1 MSPTT
6 TGRQAGQHTGENAS
20 GQTGD
25 KAEANPVGEASE
37 NPQASQS
44 SGDENRQTSPSAG
57 DKDQQTSP
65 SAGSKASKE
74 TRQSAGHKAIEN
86 GQTSRSDK
94 PGGTAGQHPATT
106 GAAPD
111 TISGGHLVAKALK
124 AEGVDTIFTLCGGH
138 IIDIY
143 DGCVDEGISVID
155 VRHEQVAA
163 HAADGYARITG
174 RPGCAVV
181 TAGPGTTDAVTG
193 VANALRA
200 ESPMLLIGGQ
210 GALSQHKMG
219 SLQDLPHVDMMTP
232 ITKFAATVPHTARA
246 ADLVSMAFR
255 EAFAGAPGPSFL
267 EIPRDVLD
275 ARVPAENAR
284 IPQSGR
290 YRASTRNAG
299 DPADVEKLADL
310 LVHAK
315 KPAILLGSQVW
326 TTRATEP
333 ATELVRALNIPAY
346 MNGAGRGTLPPG
358 DPHHFQLSRRYA
370 FDNADVIV
378 IVGTPFDF
386 RMGYGKRLSPDAKVV
401 QIDLDYR
408 TVGKNRDIDLGIV
421 GDAGQILAA
430 VADAASGRVDNGAVG
445 RKPWLEELRA
455 VEEKAKQKRLPQQH
469 SDANPIHPYR
479 LVHEINEFLT
489 EDSIYIG
496 DGGDIVT
503 FSGQV
508 VQPKAPGHWMDP
520 GPLGT
525 LGVGIPF
532 VLAAKHARPDQE
544 VVALFGDGAFSLTGW
559 DFETL
564 VRFDLPFVGIVGNN
578 SSMNQIRYGQA
589 QKYGLARERI
599 GNTLGDVPY
608 DQFARMLGGYGE
620 EVRDPADIAPALR
633 RARESGKPSL
643 INVWVDPD
651 AYAPGTM
658 NQTMYK

>member
-1 MSPTT
+1 MART
-6 TGRQAGQHTGENAS
+6 AAEAAS
-20 GQTGD
+20 GNSVAPST
-25 KAEANPVGEASE
+25 
-37 NPQASQS
+37 
-44 SGDENRQTSPSAG
+44 DEPPAG
-57 DKDQQTSP
+57 P
-65 SAGSKASKE
+65 E
-74 TRQSAGHKAIEN
+74 L
-86 GQTSRSDK
+86 
-94 PGGTAGQHPATT
+94 
-106 GAAPD
+106 
-111 TISGGHLVAKALK
+111 ISGGHLVAKALK
-124 AEGVDTIFTLCGGH
+124 AEGVEAIFTLCGGH

-143 DGCVDEGISVID
+143 DGCVDEGIEVID

-193 VANALRA
+193 VANAFRA

-232 ITKFAATVPHTARA
+232 ITKFAATVPDTARV

-255 EAFAGAPGPSFL
+255 ECFNGAPGPSFL

-275 ARVPAENAR
+275 AKVPVGKARVPQA
-284 IPQSGR
+284 GR

-299 DPADVEKLADL
+299 DPEAVERLADL

-326 TTRATEP
+326 TTRATES
-333 ATELVRALNIPAY
+333 ATELVRTLNIPAY

-370 FDNADVIV
+370 FNNADVIV

-386 RMGYGKRLSPDAKVV
+386 RMGYGRRLSAEATVV
-401 QIDLDYR
+401 QVDLDYR

-421 GDAGQILAA
+421 GDADLVLSA
-430 VADAASGRVDNGAVG
+430 VTAAASGRVDNGAVA
-445 RKPWLEELRA
+445 RKQWLEELHA
-455 VEEKAKQKRLPQQH
+455 VEEQAKQKRLPQLL
-469 SDANPIHPYR
+469 SEASPIHPYR

-508 VQPKAPGHWMDP
+508 VQPKSPGHWMDP

-532 VLAAKHARPDQE
+532 VLAAKHARPDKE

-564 VRFDLPFVGIVGNN
+564 VRFNLPFVGIVGNN

-589 QKYGLARERI
+589 QKYGLGRERV
-599 GNTLGDVPY
+599 GNTLSDVRY
-608 DQFARMLGGYGE
+608 DEFARMLGGYGE
-620 EVRDPADIAPALR
+620 EVRDPKDIRPALR

-651 AYAPGTM
+651 VYAPGTM

>member
-1 MSPTT
+1 MVGTEPV
-6 TGRQAGQHTGENAS
+6 
-20 GQTGD
+20 
-25 KAEANPVGEASE
+25 AEA
-37 NPQASQS
+37 
-44 SGDENRQTSPSAG
+44 QTA
-57 DKDQQTSP
+57 
-65 SAGSKASKE
+65 
-74 TRQSAGHKAIEN
+74 
-86 GQTSRSDK
+86 TSR
-94 PGGTAGQHPATT
+94 TANGSGPAP
-106 GAAPD
+106 A
-111 TISGGHLVAKALK
+111 TISGGHLVAKALR
-124 AEGVDTIFTLCGGH
+124 AEGIDTIFTLCGGH

-143 DGCVDEGISVID
+143 DGCVDEGIEVID

-163 HAADGYARITG
+163 HAADGYARVTG
-174 RPGCAVV
+174 KPGCAVV

-193 VANALRA
+193 VANAFRA

-210 GALSQHKMG
+210 GALTQHKMG
-219 SLQDLPHVDMMTP
+219 SLQDLPHVDMMAP
-232 ITKFAATVPHTARA
+232 ITKFAATVPDTARA
-246 ADLVSMAFR
+246 ADMVSMAFR
-255 EAFAGAPGPSFL
+255 EAFNGAPGPSFL

-275 ARVPAENAR
+275 NKVPVEKARVPQA
-284 IPQSGR
+284 GH
-290 YRASTRNAG
+290 YRASTRQAG
-299 DPADVEKLADL
+299 DPAAVEKLADL
-310 LVHAK
+310 LAHAK

-326 TTRATEP
+326 TTRAT
-333 ATELVRALNIPAY
+333 ASAIELVRTLNIPAF

-358 DPHHFQLSRRYA
+358 DPHHLQLSRRYA

-386 RMGYGKRLSPDAKVV
+386 RMGYGRRLSAKATVV

-421 GDAGQILAA
+421 GDADLILAA
-430 VADAASGRVDNGAVG
+430 VTAAASGRVDNGATG
-445 RKPWLEELRA
+445 RKPWLEELHK
-455 VEEKAKQKRLPQQH
+455 VEEQARQKRLPQLR
-469 SDANPIHPYR
+469 SDASPIHPYR

-508 VQPKAPGHWMDP
+508 VQPKSPGHWMDP

-532 VLAAKHARPDQE
+532 VLAAKHARPDKE

-564 VRFDLPFVGIVGNN
+564 VRYNLPFVGIVGNN

-589 QKYGLARERI
+589 QKYGLARERV
-599 GNTLGDVPY
+599 GNTLGDVHY
-608 DQFARMLGGYGE
+608 DQFAKMLGGYGE
-620 EVRDPADIAPALR
+620 EVRDPADIGPALL

>member
-1 MSPTT
+1 MALTT
-6 TGRQAGQHTGENAS
+6 TGT
-20 GQTGD
+20 
-25 KAEANPVGEASE
+25 
-37 NPQASQS
+37 
-44 SGDENRQTSPSAG
+44 
-57 DKDQQTSP
+57 
-65 SAGSKASKE
+65 
-74 TRQSAGHKAIEN
+74 
-86 GQTSRSDK
+86 
-94 PGGTAGQHPATT
+94 TAGESARATNGAEPAPATE
-106 GAAPD
+106 
-111 TISGGHLVAKALK
+111 ISGGHLVAKALK

-143 DGCVDEGISVID
+143 DGCVDEGIEVID

-174 RPGCAVV
+174 KPGCAVV

-210 GALSQHKMG
+210 GALTQHKMG
-219 SLQDLPHVDMMTP
+219 SLQDLPHVDMMAP
-232 ITKFAATVPHTARA
+232 ITKFAATVPHTARV

-255 EAFAGAPGPSFL
+255 EAYAGAPGPSFL

-275 ARVPAENAR
+275 ARVPLEQAR
-284 IPQSGR
+284 IPEAGR
-290 YRASTRNAG
+290 YRASTKNAG
-299 DPADVEKLADL
+299 DPADLEKLADL

-326 TTRATEP
+326 TTRATTP
-333 ATELVRALNIPAY
+333 AVDLVRTLNIPAY

-386 RMGYGKRLSPDAKVV
+386 RMGYGKRLSKDATVV

-408 TVGKNRDIDLGIV
+408 TVGKNRDVDLGIV
-421 GDAGQILAA
+421 GDAGQVLAA
-430 VADAASGRVDNGAVG
+430 VAQAASGRTDNGAVG
-445 RKPWLEELRA
+445 RKTWLEELQA
-455 VEEKAKQKRLPQQH
+455 VEEKAKQKRLPLQH
-469 SDANPIHPYR
+469 SDASPIHPYR

-508 VQPKAPGHWMDP
+508 VQPKSPGHWMDP

-532 VLAAKHARPDQE
+532 VMAAKHARPDAD

-589 QKYGLARERI
+589 AKYGLPRERV
-599 GNTLGDVPY
+599 GNTLGDVRY
-608 DQFARMLGGYGE
+608 DEFARMLGGYGE
-620 EVRDPADIAPALR
+620 EVRDPADIGPALQ

-651 AYAPGTM
+651 VYAPGTM